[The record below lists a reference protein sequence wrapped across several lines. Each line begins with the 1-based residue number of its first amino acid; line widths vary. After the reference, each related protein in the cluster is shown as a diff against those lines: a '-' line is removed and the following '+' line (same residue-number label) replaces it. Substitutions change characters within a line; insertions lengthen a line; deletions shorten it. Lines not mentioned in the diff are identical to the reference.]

1 MIVLP
6 IPVARLETIAAAAG
20 SSLLTMRRRISAG
33 QFPPANVR
41 LPGRGQERGWSL
53 PTRGRP
59 NSRVTNRHLEGHSA
73 EFGEKQYVKDLES
86 F

>member
-1 MIVLP
+1 MNKSAP
-6 IPVARLETIAAAAG
+6 SVARLETIAAAAG

-53 PTRGRP
+53 PTIAAHDP
-59 NSRVTNRHLEGHSA
+59 ALADRVKRIIVALEVVG
-73 EFGEKQYVKDLES
+73 
-86 F
+86 